1 MWLPSCLCTDARLQ
15 SETFR
20 AWAEKV
26 RPAWDPERSGK
37 PVPSHRKLW
46 EWCYIAQV
54 LWERGMLQPGRRGLG
69 FGVGHEPLAALFAS
83 YGCSIVATD
92 LQEEEARRT
101 GWIDSQQHAGGLAI
115 LNQYGIC
122 DPASFQQL
130 VCFRHVDMNVVPSD
144 LRGFDFTW
152 SSCSFEHLGSI
163 KKGLQFLEN
172 QMACLKP
179 GGVAVHTTEFNLFSN
194 RKTIHHGPLVLF
206 RRRDIEKIAAR
217 LKTQGHS
224 IDLDFDP
231 GSSPADQ
238 YVDVPP
244 YVHLPHLKL
253 KLEDFTSTSIG
264 LTIRKNPKASEP
276 RFATLLRKIFPPK
289 APAA

>member
-1 MWLPSCLCTDARLQ
+1 
-15 SETFR
+15 
-20 AWAEKV
+20 
-26 RPAWDPERSGK
+26 
-37 PVPSHRKLW
+37 
-46 EWCYIAQV
+46 
-54 LWERGMLQPGRRGLG
+54 MLQPGRRGLG